1 MNHHH
6 GAKRIKIKKNKMAL
20 CGLYVLIFM
29 FYLVL
34 SIFSPYAD
42 GKVQVTQLINHP
54 ACHIGLG
61 QTSWGGI
68 F

>member
-1 MNHHH
+1 METITPIIEKKKERKKEMNHHH

-34 SIFSPYAD
+34 SFNLFT
-42 GKVQVTQLINHP
+42 V
-54 ACHIGLG
+54 C
-61 QTSWGGI
+61 
-68 F
+68 